1 MRRNR
6 RNINRE
12 FDESL
17 IKNSRTYLHY
27 YNRLLELA
35 ISIFEWKN
43 LPIEID
49 ERYLELIL
57 CEYGYCAF
65 FEDKEL
71 EEYLVTRVA
80 LGGKL
85 DIYRRPINYRAFA
98 NNGYN
103 RKLNNENSVIIY
115 NNYLHTNTAFEL
127 QKFAMQL
134 YDLDTSLTVNAKAQ
148 KTPIMISCDENQR
161 LSLKNAYMQFEGNM
175 PVIYTNKN
183 LNPNS
188 ISVMK
193 TDAPYVADKLNELKR
208 EIWSEALTFLGIN
221 NVNVNKKERLIT
233 NEVENNQGS
242 IVSSR
247 FSRLEQRRQAVKRIN
262 KMYGLNIEV
271 NFRENNYDSN
281 SDVVKDNANNDVK

>member
-1 MRRNR
+1 
-6 RNINRE
+6 
-12 FDESL
+12 
-17 IKNSRTYLHY
+17 
-27 YNRLLELA
+27 
-35 ISIFEWKN
+35 
-43 LPIEID
+43 
-49 ERYLELIL
+49 
-57 CEYGYCAF
+57 
-65 FEDKEL
+65 
-71 EEYLVTRVA
+71 
-80 LGGKL
+80 
-85 DIYRRPINYRAFA
+85 
-98 NNGYN
+98 
-103 RKLNNENSVIIY
+103 
-115 NNYLHTNTAFEL
+115 
-127 QKFAMQL
+127 MQL
-134 YDLDTSLTVNAKAQ
+134 YDLDTSLIVNAKAQ

-271 NFRENNYDSN
+271 NFRENNYYGNND
-281 SDVVKDNANNDVK
+281 DVKDNANNDVK